1 MIWWRYKMSQYM
13 KLIGQKAKKASLT
26 KINTRIKNK
35 VLKRYASLLDKE
47 KNFIIKANTKD
58 VKFALE
64 KGLKNNLIDRL
75 TIDQKKLNNI
85 KNSINKIAKL
95 KDPVD
100 NILEKWSRPNG
111 LRIKRV
117 SIPIGVIGIIYE
129 SRPNVTS
136 DVAGLCFKSG
146 NAVILKGGSEAI
158 NTNKILA
165 KLFRKALKE
174 NKIDENYIQFVDSK
188 DRKMVDFMLSKMKN
202 YIDVII
208 PRGGKNLVKRVQ
220 EFSSVPIIGHLEGL
234 CHTFIDKDAQL
245 KMAINIIYNA
255 KLRNTSICG
264 ATETILLH
272 EKIIKRFCNPIL
284 KKLEENN
291 CKIYG
296 DHFLKKYYKGK
307 IYPAKEKDWSTE
319 YLAAIVS
326 VKTVKNCKD
335 AIRHINKYG
344 TMHTDSIV
352 TKNKKTA
359 RMFLK
364 NVKSSIAMQNT
375 STQFADGGEFGFGGE
390 VGISTN
396 TLPPRGPVGLGQ
408 LISYKYEVISNG
420 QTRK

>member
-1 MIWWRYKMSQYM
+1 MSQLM
-13 KLIGQKAKKASLT
+13 NLIGQNARRASLE
-26 KINTRIKNK
+26 KINTKVKNR
-35 VLKRYASLLDKE
+35 VLKKYTSLLDKE
-47 KNFIIKANTKD
+47 KNSIIIANTKD
-58 VKFALE
+58 VKFAL
-64 KGLKNNLIDRL
+64 KKRLNNNLIDRL
-75 TIDQKKLNNI
+75 TINHKKLDNI
-85 KNSINKIAKL
+85 KNSINKIIKL

-100 NILEKWSRPNG
+100 NTLEKWRRPNG
-111 LRIKRV
+111 LNIKRV
-117 SIPIGVIGIIYE
+117 SIPIGVIGVIYE
-129 SRPNVTS
+129 SRPDVTS
-136 DVAGLCFKSG
+136 NVASLCFKSG

-174 NKIDENYIQFVDSK
+174 NKVNENFIQFVDSK

-220 EFSSVPIIGHLEGL
+220 EFSAVPIIGHLEGL
-234 CHTFIDKDAQL
+234 CHTFIDKDAEL
-245 KMAINIIYNA
+245 KMAVNIIYNA

-272 EKIIKRFCNPIL
+272 KKIVKKFCNPVL
-284 KKLEENN
+284 RKLEEND

-296 DHFLKKYYKGK
+296 DQFLSKYYNGK
-307 IYPAKEKDWSTE
+307 IFTAKERDWSTE
-319 YLAAIVS
+319 YLASTVS
-326 VKTVKNCKD
+326 VKTVKNCEE
-335 AIRHINKYG
+335 AIKHINKYG
-344 TMHTDSIV
+344 TMHTDSII

-359 RMFLK
+359 KKFLK
-364 NVKSSIAMQNT
+364 NVKSSIAMHNT

-408 LISYKYEVISNG
+408 LISYKYEVVSNG

>member
-1 MIWWRYKMSQYM
+1 MSKYM
-13 KLIGQKAKKASLT
+13 NLIGKNAKTASLE
-26 KINTRIKNK
+26 KVNTTVKNK
-35 VLKRYASLLDKE
+35 VLKRYALLLDKE
-47 KNFIIKANTKD
+47 RNSIIKENIKD
-58 VKFALE
+58 IKFALR

-75 TIDQKKLNNI
+75 TISHNKLDNI
-85 KNSINKIAKL
+85 INSINKITKL

-100 NILEKWSRPNG
+100 STLEKWSRPNG
-111 LRIKRV
+111 LKIKRV
-117 SIPIGVIGIIYE
+117 SIPIGVIGVIYE

-136 DVAGLCFKSG
+136 DVASLCFKSG

-158 NTNKILA
+158 STNKILA

-174 NKIDENYIQFVDSK
+174 NKVDKNFIQFVDSK
-188 DRKMVDFMLSKMKN
+188 DRKMVDFMLSKMKD

-220 EFSSVPIIGHLEGL
+220 EFSKIPIIGHLEGL
-234 CHTFIDKDAQL
+234 CHTFVDKDAEL

-272 EKIIKRFCNPIL
+272 EKIVKKFSNPIL

-296 DHFLKKYYKGK
+296 DHFLSKYYKGK

-319 YLAAIVS
+319 YLAATVS
-326 VKTVKNCKD
+326 VKTVKNCD
-335 AIRHINKYG
+335 GAINHINKYG
-344 TMHTDSIV
+344 TMHTDSII
-352 TKNKKTA
+352 TKNKNTA
-359 RMFLK
+359 KKFLK
-364 NVKSSIAMQNT
+364 NVKSSIAMHNT
-375 STQFADGGEFGFGGE
+375 STQFADGGEFGLGGE

-408 LISYKYEVISNG
+408 LISYKYEIVSNG